1 MMKKMLNRT
10 VKLLK
15 KRVTESRIKLPRA
28 KILAKLYL
36 PICQL
41 SDSNSTFQLY
51 LWEF

>member
-1 MMKKMLNRT
+1 MMKKMLIELA
-10 VKLLK
+10 VK
-15 KRVTESRIKLPRA
+15 KRVTESRIELPRV
-28 KILAKLYL
+28 KVLAKLSL